1 MTLHLTK
8 VAVACSDIAEL
19 AARQG
24 AQTPG
29 GATCFTR
36 FMPKRAAELPRGS
49 LFWIIRHRLVARQTI
64 LGLEM
69 VETPWGIKCAIALA
83 PGPVPVVAI
92 PRRAHQ
98 GWRYLAPEDAPAD
111 LGAGAFDA
119 DVVPPAMLR
128 ELQSLWLV

>member
-1 MTLHLTK
+1 VTLHLTK
-8 VAVACSDIAEL
+8 VAVACSDIAEF
-19 AARQG
+19 AVQQDV
-24 AQTPG
+24 QTPG

-36 FMPKRAAELPRGS
+36 FMPKRAAELPGGS

-69 VETPWGIKCAIALA
+69 VETAWGIKCAIVLA
-83 PGPVPVVAI
+83 PGPVPVVAT

-98 GWRYLAPEDAPAD
+98 GWRYLAPDDAPAD
-111 LGAGAFDA
+111 LGAGACDA